1 MSTLGS
7 AIFNNIESNE
17 YLQEIF
23 EAILTNYSYS
33 LFRMQKLQPKNF
45 NLSHALRFAD
55 LLSKSVDSSN
65 SEKHKIW
72 AQEIVALLNFLYPEN
87 EIVKYYMRSVLT
99 NVSNYLGLDQQAQTY
114 PSSITLDHI
123 YSVFEKELLKIPAN
137 PQSHFFKSQKSVYD
151 ALSSTSLSYS
161 GPTSMGK
168 SFVMRMYIKEQIITG
183 STDNFVVVVPTKALI
198 NEVSSRII
206 TDLNLLLAERDYR
219 VITSA
224 GALSLQQEHNFVLV
238 LTPERLLYL
247 LLDKPDFRINYLF
260 IDEAHKIS
268 SKDSRSPFYYKVID
282 MLSNRTE
289 KPHIIFS
296 SPNIPNPEIYLKLIP
311 DLANPDS
318 HKLVTSFSPVS
329 QIKYLVDLI
338 ERKVSLYN
346 DYSHS
351 FIDIGQFQRP
361 VNINEFIRIVGS
373 GHQNII
379 YCSATSQAVNMAL
392 EYARSIPTP
401 SNHPELQAL
410 VKEIKNEIHS
420 DYYLAE
426 ALAKGVAYH
435 IGYLPSNIRMQIED
449 LFREGIIKAIFC
461 TSTLVEGVNLPADNL
476 FITNYKNG
484 LSTMSPVDFRN
495 LIGRVGRIEF
505 NLYGNV
511 FLIRAQEK
519 VCSEKYVELLNK
531 DVPEQKLSI
540 VSELTKGQKQKI
552 IECLSNGN
560 IELLKYPKS
569 QTDDGY
575 ALMRKFAIILLRDIM
590 TQNTRSTVRKEFASL
605 LTPKF
610 EQAIIAAFKK
620 KRNTDDD
627 INISLDQMDNL
638 SSAIA
643 KGLSY
648 PSFNENGNLDYNEL
662 VAFLE
667 ELCRIFKWEIYEHST
682 LGHVSQKT
690 GSHGKLRWYA
700 VILAQW
706 IRGNGLG
713 IIMNDAI
720 AFKENYPESG
730 VKVNGL
736 LTDYDGS
743 LAHKNIVISD
753 TLNAIEDVILF
764 RIANYFLR
772 FSAEFKKFHGL
783 NTFENDWYEFVEY
796 GTTNPLTIMLQRNG
810 FSREA
815 STYIK
820 QHKEYLKE
828 VQGEWKILKT
838 ILDCKKASVVKEAA
852 EALYNVPELFVEDC
866 SHTDLVIS

>member
-1 MSTLGS
+1 MDTLGS
-7 AIFNNIESNE
+7 AIFSNIEANE

-33 LFRMQKLQPKNF
+33 LFRMHKHTPKKF
-45 NLSHALRFAD
+45 DLHHALRFAD
-55 LLSKSVDSSN
+55 LLSKSVGSPN

-72 AQEIVALLNFLYPEN
+72 AQEIVALLNNLYPEN
-87 EIVKYYMRSVLT
+87 ETVKFYMRSVLT
-99 NVSNYLGLDQQAQTY
+99 NVSNYRGLDQQQETY
-114 PSSITLDHI
+114 PTIITLDQI
-123 YSVFEKELLKIPAN
+123 YSIFEKDLLKIPAN
-137 PQSHFFKSQKSVYD
+137 PQAYFFKSQKNVYD
-151 ALSSTSLSYS
+151 ALTSTSLSYS

-168 SFVMRMYIKEQIITG
+168 SFVMRMFIKEQITNG
-183 STDNFVVVVPTKALI
+183 STDNFVIVVPTKALI

-206 TDLNLLLAERDYR
+206 TDLNSHLAERDYR
-219 VITSA
+219 VVTSA
-224 GALSLQQEHNFVLV
+224 GSLSLQQEHNFVLV

-247 LLDKPDFRINYLF
+247 LLDKPSFRINYLF

-282 MLSNRTE
+282 MLSSRTE

-311 DLANPDS
+311 DLSNLED
-318 HKLVTSFSPVS
+318 HKLVTTFSPVS

-338 ERKVSLYN
+338 ESKISLYN
-346 DYSHS
+346 DYSRS

-361 VNINEFIRIVGS
+361 VDINEFIRIVGT

-379 YCSATSQAVNMAL
+379 YCSSTSQAVNMAL
-392 EYARSIPTP
+392 EYARRITAP
-401 SNHPELQAL
+401 SDNPELQAL

-420 DYYLAE
+420 EYYLAE
-426 ALAKGVAYH
+426 VLSKGVAYH

-449 LFREGIIKAIFC
+449 LFRDGIIKAIFC

-484 LSTMSPVDFRN
+484 LSEMSPVDFRN

-519 VCSEKYVELLNK
+519 VCSEKYVELLKK

-552 IECLSNGN
+552 VECLVNGN

-590 TQNTRSTVRKEFASL
+590 TQNARSIVRKEFASL
-605 LTPKF
+605 LTHEK
-610 EQAIIAAFKK
+610 EQTIFATFNA

-643 KGLSY
+643 NGLSY
-648 PSFNENGNLDYNEL
+648 PPFNQNGNIDYNEL

-667 ELCRIFKWEIYEHST
+667 KLCQIFKWEIYERST

-690 GSHGKLRWYA
+690 GGHGKLRWYA

-720 AFKENYPESG
+720 AFKESNPETG
-730 VKVNGL
+730 VKINGL
-736 LTDYDGS
+736 LTEYDGS

-772 FSAEFKKFHGL
+772 FSSEYKRFHNL
-783 NTFENDWYEFVEY
+783 SSFPNDWYEFVEY
-796 GTTNPLTIMLQRNG
+796 GTTNPITIMLQRNG
-810 FSREA
+810 FSRET

-820 QHKEYLKE
+820 QHREYLRE
-828 VQGEWKILKT
+828 IHGDWKILKS
-838 ILDCKKASVVKEAA
+838 ILKCKKASVVKEAI
-852 EALYNVPELFVEDC
+852 EVLYNVPELFIED
-866 SHTDLVIS
+866 